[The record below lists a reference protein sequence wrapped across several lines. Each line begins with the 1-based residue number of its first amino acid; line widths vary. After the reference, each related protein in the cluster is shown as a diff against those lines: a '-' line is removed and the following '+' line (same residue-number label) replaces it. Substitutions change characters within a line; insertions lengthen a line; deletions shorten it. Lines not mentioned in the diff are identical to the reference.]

1 MRKLVIGLIGVALL
15 ATAALAAHSAA
26 LDEGTHTFSCADDA
40 GFSAVV
46 GENSV
51 TVTCAAPV
59 PVEMCWEDF
68 EKELLKDGSSSRSDE
83 FANTKDWRGF
93 DADEGSDDR
102 LAFESR
108 IAYTVERAK
117 AGLTLQPVCGATPS
131 WAIKYEVGPPR
142 VECAVDRTHPVVS
155 TWRRG
160 WSLDVCNSAF

>member
-40 GFSAVV
+40 SFSAVV

-68 EKELLKDGSSSRSDE
+68 EAELRAGGSSRSDE
-83 FANTKDWRGF
+83 FANTSSW
-93 DADEGSDDR
+93 S
-102 LAFESR
+102 ESR

-117 AGLTLQPVCGATPS
+117 AGFTLQPVCGATPS